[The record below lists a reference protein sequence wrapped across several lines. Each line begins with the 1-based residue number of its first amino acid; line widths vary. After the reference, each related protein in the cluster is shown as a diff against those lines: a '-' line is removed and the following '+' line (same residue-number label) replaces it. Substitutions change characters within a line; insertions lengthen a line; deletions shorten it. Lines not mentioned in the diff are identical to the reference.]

1 MMLLAQRMQVSE
13 PSETALERIQMEERN
28 DMVDL
33 RLLCPA
39 RAAGNGAHRPLLD
52 QCLPKISGDLVGG
65 RLSVDGCAGSGIGE
79 DPLDVL
85 RTAGDVA
92 GYLGGRRRAVGEGTG
107 QGGASGGR
115 EEGNGHHGGGLM
127 RQPLA
132 AGGHAQLDEIF
143 NGSGGVL
150 VVGAECGSGG
160 PALRGIAVSRLRAVS
175 GSRSDV

>member
-1 MMLLAQRMQVSE
+1 HCVACCVFYQCRL
-13 PSETALERIQMEERN
+13 PSFLSRPP
-28 DMVDL
+28 L
-33 RLLCPA
+33 RSTPFPYTTLF
-39 RAAGNGAHRPLLD
+39 R
-52 QCLPKISGDLVGG
+52 S
-65 RLSVDGCAGSGIGE
+65 
-79 DPLDVL
+79 
-85 RTAGDVA
+85 VA
-92 GYLGGRRRAVGEGTG
+92 GYLGGHRRAVGKCTG
-107 QGGASGGR
+107 QVRVSGER

-175 GSRSDV
+175 GSRSDVLGETSDGVIAVHVRNEFAVGIEQRRFFGSL